1 MINEEVLDK
10 ALIKKNKEIDLLN
23 ERNEKMKQEIKA
35 QKKNLMN
42 SITNLQKKVDQF
54 ELEITY

>member
-10 ALIKKNKEIDLLN
+10 ALIKKNKEIDLHN

-35 QKKNLMN
+35 QKK
-42 SITNLQKKVDQF
+42 I
-54 ELEITY
+54 